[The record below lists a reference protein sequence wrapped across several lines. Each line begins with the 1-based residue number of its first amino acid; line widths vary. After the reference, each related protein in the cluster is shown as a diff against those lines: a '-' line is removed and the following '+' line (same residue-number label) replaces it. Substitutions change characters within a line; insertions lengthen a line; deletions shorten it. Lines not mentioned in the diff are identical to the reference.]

1 MSAQAAII
9 IPKYGN
15 PDKVYQSKYCIIWE
29 VKKDFAWFPADKI
42 YINKEFEAKL
52 FIAFKNLEAKGLHTE
67 INTFDGCF
75 VQRPVRGMSVPSL
88 HSWAMAIDL
97 NAATEKLS
105 QEKTNWT
112 DEFVNT
118 MESAGLYWG
127 GTWHRKDSMH
137 FALYNG

>member
-1 MSAQAAII
+1 MSAQSAII

-15 PDKVYQSKYCIIWE
+15 PDKVYQDKYCLVWLI
-29 VKKDFAWFPADKI
+29 KNDFKWFPADRI
-42 YINKEFEAKL
+42 YINKEFKDKL
-52 FIAFKNLEAKGLHTE
+52 FVAFTNLQAKGLNTE
-67 INTFDGCF
+67 IHTYDGCF

-88 HSWAMAIDL
+88 HSWAMAMDL

-105 QEKTNWT
+105 QDITHWT
-112 DEFVNT
+112 DDFINT
-118 MESAGLYWG
+118 MEAAGLYWG